1 MERCALPEG
10 ITMNFVLRRH
20 SWSILPVLAA
30 AFFWTGTTPDS
41 ATLHAT
47 PTVGSGLAALDDD
60 EDGEAPKL
68 SLRASPKVGFAPA
81 EILFIAELRG
91 GDDDY
96 EDYYCA
102 TLEWDWDD
110 DTRSQST
117 PDCEPYEPGVSEIRR
132 RFSMRHSFD
141 RGGSYDVRFFLK
153 QRDDRVASARTKV
166 ELRGFRN
173 FD

>member
-1 MERCALPEG
+1 MTNCVLP
-10 ITMNFVLRRH
+10 RH
-20 SWSILPVLAA
+20 SWSILPLLAA
-30 AFFWTGTTPDS
+30 VAVFWAGTTPDS
-41 ATLHAT
+41 STVYAT
-47 PTVGSGLAALDDD
+47 PSVESGLVGDD

-68 SLRASPKVGFAPA
+68 SLRASPRIGFAPA

-96 EDYYCA
+96 QEYYCA
-102 TLEWDWDD
+102 SLEWDWDD

-117 PDCEPYEPGVSEIRR
+117 PDCDPYEPGVSEVRR

-141 RGGSYDVRFFLK
+141 RGGSYDVRLFLK
-153 QRDDRVASARTKV
+153 QRDDTVVSARTKV
-166 ELRGFRN
+166 ELRGSRP